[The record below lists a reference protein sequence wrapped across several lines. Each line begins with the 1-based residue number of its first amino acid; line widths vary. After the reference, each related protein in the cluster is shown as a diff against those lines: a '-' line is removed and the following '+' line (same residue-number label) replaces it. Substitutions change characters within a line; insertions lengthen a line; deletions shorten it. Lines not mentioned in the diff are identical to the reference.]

1 MLALE
6 TPLIKEQLFKF
17 NNGSSQPNLSA
28 KSVKEYKLELPDLF
42 IQDSIISK
50 LEKVRNL
57 IEDAKTGKIVI
68 R

>member
-57 IEDAKTGKIVI
+57 IE